1 MADKKA
7 APEGNGSEAEETAT
21 GSAHPETVTVSG
33 AGTAEA
39 NGVYVYRPDGET
51 KRVFFGIRCVRGIY
65 EHTTNNA
72 CWLGFHDCAAFG
84 RPEWN
89 KWMLYNASGILYA
102 AHTGGQL
109 GVPPRKGRW
118 EIASLG
124 KKQNVGAYPPP
135 LVGHG
140 GTVFEDLGDVISD
153 KDVGLVTTTDASR
166 VGSFKLVL
174 ATEPSR
180 ALAKNHQ
187 YDIDDRWN
195 MYGASTKLTDL
206 RAAATFC
213 FAADHEHVSLEADR
227 YLGLAVNC
235 AQYVEGGSCCLLRSK
250 NQPEGGSGG
259 AWKINSDGTLS
270 PKENKDL
277 VLGFGPITYD
287 SWNRR
292 EQTADSIGGAE
303 FVAVGL
309 VAPTSAQRLIVS
321 STATAAVSSTTTTAV
336 HSTATTAPDDE
347 MATTPPSDMS
357 MERGPEKPPPHVIS
371 SKSLHGCSCDGS
383 MLFFNWILSSPG
395 FSCISPHPSAPDSE
409 DVFARWAYHGI
420 PPLCC
425 LVTNERW
432 ERVERSNTFRRKEG
446 GQVPRICEGAAS
458 RDAEAE
464 HPDRTHC
471 VTRCC
476 GCCLCHQYHPLPTGI
491 ECGLQPTSFHG
502 ILCCYS
508 EGVKD
513 YSPKG
518 PGGGSHNPHHMGYS
532 PEPHNHMGYSMHN
545 PAPTNQQNWGTY

>member
-1 MADKKA
+1 
-7 APEGNGSEAEETAT
+7 
-21 GSAHPETVTVSG
+21 
-33 AGTAEA
+33 
-39 NGVYVYRPDGET
+39 
-51 KRVFFGIRCVRGIY
+51 
-65 EHTTNNA
+65 
-72 CWLGFHDCAAFG
+72 
-84 RPEWN
+84 
-89 KWMLYNASGILYA
+89 MLYNASGILYA

-309 VAPTSAQRLIVS
+309 VAPSRRSASSSVAPPPLPSVAPPPPPSIAPPPPPPTTKWPPHRHPTCPWSGGRKSRRRTSS
-321 STATAAVSSTTTTAV
+321 HPNPCTAV
-336 HSTATTAPDDE
+336 RAT
-347 MATTPPSDMS
+347 
-357 MERGPEKPPPHVIS
+357 
-371 SKSLHGCSCDGS
+371 
-383 MLFFNWILSSPG
+383 
-395 FSCISPHPSAPDSE
+395 
-409 DVFARWAYHGI
+409 
-420 PPLCC
+420 
-425 LVTNERW
+425 
-432 ERVERSNTFRRKEG
+432 
-446 GQVPRICEGAAS
+446 
-458 RDAEAE
+458 EA
-464 HPDRTHC
+464 
-471 VTRCC
+471 
-476 GCCLCHQYHPLPTGI
+476 
-491 ECGLQPTSFHG
+491 
-502 ILCCYS
+502 CYS
-508 EGVKD
+508 SIGSCLPLGSVV
-513 YSPKG
+513 SLRTRARRTARTCSQ
-518 PGGGSHNPHHMGYS
+518 GGHITAYLPC
-532 PEPHNHMGYSMHN
+532 
-545 PAPTNQQNWGTY
+545 AA